1 MNKDDMIMEKYINK
15 IYCSLLALLLTIIG
29 FFLVATYNKIT
40 DTNTMVY
47 QLQIELAQMREKE
60 AHFLTYQEV
69 SMLIDRKIEQYHK
82 NQ

>member
-1 MNKDDMIMEKYINK
+1 MEKYINK
-15 IYCSLLALLLTIIG
+15 IYCSLLAILLTIIG

-47 QLQIELAQMREKE
+47 QLQIELAAIREKE

-69 SMLIDRKIEQYHK
+69 SVLIDKKIEQYHK
-82 NQ
+82 KRANQ